1 MSRPGYPGPH
11 TAHVD
16 TFARDRLPPPAQW
29 PQLNLDRP
37 ELCFPE
43 RLNCATVL
51 CDDAVAEG
59 HGSRPAV
66 RTHAGVWTYRELL
79 SHANQIANV
88 LVHEHG
94 VVPGNR
100 VLLRAPN
107 NAMLF
112 ACWLAVMKVGA
123 IAVTTMPLLRAK
135 ELGQIAI
142 KAQVELALCDVRF
155 LDELRDAAAQT
166 GRLSRIVTWSDG
178 VLEKAMAGQS
188 TCFDNVQTMRD
199 DVCLIAFTSGT
210 TGEPKATLHFHRDM
224 LIMAELVGGYLLQTR
239 PTDLYVGSPPLGF
252 TFGLGALLVFPL
264 RYRACA
270 GLVEQPTAEN
280 LLSAVQE
287 FGATCL
293 FTAPTMYRAL
303 APLVG
308 KFNISSLRSC
318 VSAGETLPHSTSDQ
332 WFEAS
337 SLRLIDGIGATEMT
351 HIFIASK
358 GPEIRP
364 GSTGRP
370 LPGYEAVVLDE
381 AGRILPP
388 GNSGRLAVRGPTG
401 CRYLDDPRQESY
413 VINGWNVTGDR
424 YRLDQDGYFWFEG
437 RADDMIISGGY
448 NISGPEVEAALLQ
461 HPLVGECAVV
471 GAPDPARGC
480 IVKAYVVL
488 AAGGQPGKRMVEELQ
503 RFVKD
508 RIAPF
513 KYPRA
518 IEFLDQLPK
527 TRTGKIQR
535 SALRESMAVL
545 DEKSS
550 VTG

>member
-1 MSRPGYPGPH
+1 
-11 TAHVD
+11 
-16 TFARDRLPPPAQW
+16 
-29 PQLNLDRP
+29 
-37 ELCFPE
+37 
-43 RLNCATVL
+43 
-51 CDDAVAEG
+51 
-59 HGSRPAV
+59 
-66 RTHAGVWTYRELL
+66 
-79 SHANQIANV
+79 
-88 LVHEHG
+88 
-94 VVPGNR
+94 
-100 VLLRAPN
+100 
-107 NAMLF
+107 
-112 ACWLAVMKVGA
+112 
-123 IAVTTMPLLRAK
+123 
-135 ELGQIAI
+135 
-142 KAQVELALCDVRF
+142 
-155 LDELRDAAAQT
+155 
-166 GRLSRIVTWSDG
+166 
-178 VLEKAMAGQS
+178 
-188 TCFDNVQTMRD
+188 
-199 DVCLIAFTSGT
+199 
-210 TGEPKATLHFHRDM
+210 
-224 LIMAELVGGYLLQTR
+224 
-239 PTDLYVGSPPLGF
+239 
-252 TFGLGALLVFPL
+252 
-264 RYRACA
+264 
-270 GLVEQPTAEN
+270 
-280 LLSAVQE
+280 
-287 FGATCL
+287 
-293 FTAPTMYRAL
+293 
-303 APLVG
+303 
-308 KFNISSLRSC
+308 
-318 VSAGETLPHSTSDQ
+318 GETLPHSTSDQ